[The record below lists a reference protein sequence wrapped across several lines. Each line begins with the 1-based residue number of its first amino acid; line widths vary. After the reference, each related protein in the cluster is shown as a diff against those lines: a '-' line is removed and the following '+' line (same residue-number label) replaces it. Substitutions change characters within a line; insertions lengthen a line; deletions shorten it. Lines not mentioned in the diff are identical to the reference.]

1 MTVGAERARQ
11 DLRATPTRRVRMS
24 GQAAEALDMGRVRLA
39 ITGVVFA
46 LAFVAVGARLF
57 DLSVMAVDDLGRP
70 MAAPAAYHPVARADI
85 TDRNGVLLATS
96 VPTAS
101 LFADPALVIDA
112 DEAALRLT
120 GILPELDADW
130 VREQLS
136 TDRRFVWIK
145 RGLTPTEQYEIN
157 RLGIPGLAFQSEER
171 RVYPTGALSSHIVG
185 YTDVD
190 GVGLTGM
197 ELTLDDQ
204 LRGASEPV
212 ALALDVRLQEVL
224 REEIAVAMDEFQ
236 AIGGAGVILDVDSG
250 ELLAMV
256 SLPDFNPYDRAD
268 APEEER
274 FNRSTLG
281 LYEMGSTFKIFT
293 TAMALDAGVTSVSGG
308 YDATN
313 PIRVGRF
320 TINDFHPEARWLTV
334 PEIFMY
340 SSNIGSVHMAM
351 DLGTAGQQDYLRR
364 LGLLDPSPVEMPE
377 VGRPLLPDPWREV
390 NTMTIAFGHGMA
402 VSPVQLAGAVA
413 ATVNGGIMRP
423 TTLLH
428 RPTGDLPEGER
439 VISEATSDTVRRLLR
454 LVVENGTGR
463 NADAEGYLVGGKTG
477 TAEKVAAGGYARSA
491 LVSSFVA
498 AFPMNDPRY
507 VIFVMLDEPRGNER
521 TFGYATGGWVA
532 APVVRQVVE
541 RIGPMV
547 GLMPIDAEAPDIR
560 DALYVAVTPEE
571 SRVMPA
577 ASR

>member
-1 MTVGAERARQ
+1 MTVGTEMARP
-11 DLRATPTRRVRMS
+11 DLRAAPARRVRLS

-57 DLSVMAVDDLGRP
+57 DLSVIAVGDQGRP
-70 MAAPAAYHPVARADI
+70 MAAPAAYAPVARADI

-112 DEAALRLT
+112 DEAARRLT
-120 GILPELDADW
+120 AILPELDPDW
-130 VREQLS
+130 LRGQLD

-190 GVGLTGM
+190 GAGLTGM
-197 ELTLDDQ
+197 ELTLDGQ
-204 LRGASEPV
+204 LRGAQEPV
-212 ALALDVRLQEVL
+212 ALSLDVRLQEVL
-224 REEIAVAMDEFQ
+224 REEIAAAMDEFQ

-293 TAMALDAGVTSVSGG
+293 TAMALDAGVTSVTSG
-308 YDATN
+308 YDATH

-320 TINDFHPEARWLTV
+320 TINDFHPESRWLTV

-340 SSNIGSVHMAM
+340 SSNIGSVHMAL

-377 VGRPLLPDPWREV
+377 VGRPLVPDPWREV
-390 NTMTIAFGHGMA
+390 NTMTIAFGHGLA

-428 RPTGDLPEGER
+428 RTEATPPAGER

-454 LVVENGTGR
+454 LVVQNGTGR

-477 TAEKVAAGGYARSA
+477 TAEKVSGNGYARSA

-532 APVVRQVVE
+532 APVVRHVVE

-547 GLMPIDAEAPDIR
+547 GLMPIDADAPDIQE
-560 DALYVAVTPEE
+560 ALYVAVTPEE
-571 SRVMPA
+571 RRVTPA
-577 ASR
+577 VSP

>member
-1 MTVGAERARQ
+1 MTAGTEMAQ
-11 DLRATPTRRVRMS
+11 PDLRAAPTRRVRLS
-24 GQAAEALDMGRVRLA
+24 GQAAEALDMGRARLA

-57 DLSVMAVDDLGRP
+57 DLSVMAVGDQGRP
-70 MAAPAAYHPVARADI
+70 MAAPAAYAPVARADI

-112 DEAALRLT
+112 EEAALRLT
-120 GILPELDADW
+120 AILPELDPDW
-130 VREQLS
+130 VRQQLD

-190 GVGLTGM
+190 GAGLTGM
-197 ELTLDDQ
+197 ELTLDAQ
-204 LRGASEPV
+204 LRGAQEPV
-212 ALALDVRLQEVL
+212 ALSLDVRLQEVL
-224 REEIAVAMDEFQ
+224 REEIAAAMDEFQ

-293 TAMALDAGVTSVSGG
+293 TAMALDAGVTSVAGG
-308 YDATN
+308 YDATH

-320 TINDFHPEARWLTV
+320 TINDFHPESRWLTV

-351 DLGTAGQQDYLRR
+351 DLGTAGQQEYLRR

-377 VGRPLLPDPWREV
+377 VGRPLIPDPWREV
-390 NTMTIAFGHGMA
+390 NTMTISFGHGLA

-428 RPTGDLPEGER
+428 RTDATPPEGER
-439 VISEATSDTVRRLLR
+439 VISEATSDTIRRLLR
-454 LVVENGTGR
+454 LVVQNGTGR

-477 TAEKVAAGGYARSA
+477 TAEKVSGNGYARSA

-521 TFGYATGGWVA
+521 TYGYATGGWVA

-547 GLMPIDAEAPDIR
+547 GLMPIDADAPDIQE
-560 DALYVAVTPEE
+560 ALYVAVTPEE
-571 SRVMPA
+571 GRVTPA
-577 ASR
+577 VSP

>member
-1 MTVGAERARQ
+1 MTAGTEMAQ
-11 DLRATPTRRVRMS
+11 PDLRAAPTRRVRLS
-24 GQAAEALDMGRVRLA
+24 GQAAEALDMGRARLA

-57 DLSVMAVDDLGRP
+57 DLSVMAVGDQGRP
-70 MAAPAAYHPVARADI
+70 MAAPAAYAPVARADI

-112 DEAALRLT
+112 EEAALRLT
-120 GILPELDADW
+120 AILPELDPDW
-130 VREQLS
+130 VRQQLD

-190 GVGLTGM
+190 GAGLTGM
-197 ELTLDDQ
+197 ELTLDAQ
-204 LRGASEPV
+204 LRGAQEPV
-212 ALALDVRLQEVL
+212 ALSLDVRLQEVL
-224 REEIAVAMDEFQ
+224 REEIAAAMDEFQ

-293 TAMALDAGVTSVSGG
+293 TAMALDAGVTSIAGG
-308 YDATN
+308 YDATH

-320 TINDFHPEARWLTV
+320 TINDFHPESRWLTV

-351 DLGTAGQQDYLRR
+351 DLGTAGQQEYLRR

-377 VGRPLLPDPWREV
+377 VGRPLIPDPWREV
-390 NTMTIAFGHGMA
+390 NTMTISFGHGLA
-402 VSPVQLAGAVA
+402 VSPVQLASAVA
-413 ATVNGGIMRP
+413 TTVNGGIMRP

-428 RPTGDLPEGER
+428 RTEATPPEGER
-439 VISEATSDTVRRLLR
+439 VISEATSDTIRRLLR
-454 LVVENGTGR
+454 LVVQNGTGR

-477 TAEKVAAGGYARSA
+477 TAEKVSGNGYARSA

-521 TFGYATGGWVA
+521 TYGYATGGWVA

-547 GLMPIDAEAPDIR
+547 GLMPIDADAPDIR
-560 DALYVAVTPEE
+560 EALYVAVTPEE
-571 SRVMPA
+571 GRVTPA
-577 ASR
+577 VSP